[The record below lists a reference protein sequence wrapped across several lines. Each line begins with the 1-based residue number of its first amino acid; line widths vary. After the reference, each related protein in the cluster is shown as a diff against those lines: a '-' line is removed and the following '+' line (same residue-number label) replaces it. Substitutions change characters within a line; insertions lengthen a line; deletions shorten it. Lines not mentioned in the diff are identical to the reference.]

1 MTKDLVIVWEDTKG
15 EVAICETD
23 TLQDVRALI
32 LKEFDDDMLPFGDFF
47 FHVNDIRISAK
58 QECKK
63 QAWNLS
69 TISLHSKHKR
79 QGTKRKVESE
89 DDTPAAASTSA
100 CASIAPMD
108 RSSDDIKW
116 DVKYNQLKQVRD
128 QTGGG
133 ELKKGH
139 LKDHGLICWFRK
151 QRNLIKHNKLLPSRQ
166 ERLKKLGINLSYAK
180 KVVNKVNEEKWDSQ
194 LEKLRVYHCR
204 KGHFNVPIHWQE
216 DLTLGIW
223 VYNQRRLYV
232 QTKSGERDMNPERI
246 RKLEQI
252 GFDWTCRP
260 MTQATIALKG
270 NLSEGKHSA
279 KRVKEVKATVQ
290 ETTNV
295 AGDAEGE
302 VKEKALAMQES
313 VQELTETV
321 QKQAERVKD
330 QAKATVQE
338 TANHGKKVAGDTQEE
353 VKEKARAMQETIQ
366 EPTETVQSK
375 AERVEE
381 QVKATVQE
389 TANCGK
395 VAGDAQEEVKEKAR
409 AMQETVHEQ
418 TENVEKQV
426 QEKIEEAKELIQEK
440 VDEAKSDL

>member
-1 MTKDLVIVWEDTKG
+1 
-15 EVAICETD
+15 
-23 TLQDVRALI
+23 
-32 LKEFDDDMLPFGDFF
+32 
-47 FHVNDIRISAK
+47 
-58 QECKK
+58 
-63 QAWNLS
+63 
-69 TISLHSKHKR
+69 
-79 QGTKRKVESE
+79 
-89 DDTPAAASTSA
+89 
-100 CASIAPMD
+100 
-108 RSSDDIKW
+108 
-116 DVKYNQLKQVRD
+116 
-128 QTGGG
+128 
-133 ELKKGH
+133 
-139 LKDHGLICWFRK
+139 
-151 QRNLIKHNKLLPSRQ
+151 
-166 ERLKKLGINLSYAK
+166 
-180 KVVNKVNEEKWDSQ
+180 
-194 LEKLRVYHCR
+194 
-204 KGHFNVPIHWQE
+204 
-216 DLTLGIW
+216 
-223 VYNQRRLYV
+223 
-232 QTKSGERDMNPERI
+232 MNPERI

-290 ETTNV
+290 ETTNHGKKV
-295 AGDAEGE
+295 VGDAEG
-302 VKEKALAMQES
+302 
-313 VQELTETV
+313 
-321 QKQAERVKD
+321 
-330 QAKATVQE
+330 
-338 TANHGKKVAGDTQEE
+338 E